1 MVEFAAL
8 NAANPMK
15 KLGILASH
23 QGTNFQAIIDACR
36 QGRLNAEP
44 VIAISNNSDAAAL
57 ARACRAGIAT
67 AHLSGATHADPDELD
82 TAILDTLIS
91 HEVDLVVTAGYM
103 KKLGPRTLGHF
114 RRRIVNVHPSL
125 LPRHGGKGMFG
136 LNVHKSVIA
145 SGDSETGITIHY
157 VDAEYDSGPIID
169 QVRIPVL
176 PDDSPESLAARV
188 LEMEHLFLIETL
200 SRLV

>member
-1 MVEFAAL
+1 MVEFAAF

-57 ARACRAGIAT
+57 VRACRAGIAT
-67 AHLSGATHADPDELD
+67 AHLSGATHPEAEDLD
-82 TAILDTLIS
+82 TAILETLTS

-103 KKLGPRTLGHF
+103 KKLGPRTLDHY

-145 SGDSETGITIHY
+145 SGDTETGITIHY

-188 LEMEHLFLIETL
+188 LEMEHVFLIETL